1 MELKDFV
8 HPEMNEE
15 VKTISG
21 HYLFQ
26 KENRLALGDREIL
39 YLTGYGVTDSSCCG
53 VGGCTFSYVPGFI
66 KKWHYKKNEEN
77 RPVSSIEPI
86 EDDETKQTIA
96 QMIMGKESC
105 HQVNFL
111 D

>member
-1 MELKDFV
+1 MEFKDFV
-8 HPEMNEE
+8 HPEIDEE
-15 VKTISG
+15 VNTISG

-53 VGGCTFSYVPGFI
+53 VGGCTFSFVPGFI
-66 KKWHYKKNEEN
+66 KKWHYKKNEDN
-77 RPVSSIEPI
+77 RPVSAIETI
-86 EDDETKQTIA
+86 EDEETKQTIVK
-96 QMIMGKESC
+96 MINEVETSQ
-105 HQVNFL
+105 QVNFL

>member
-1 MELKDFV
+1 MGFRDYV
-8 HPEMNEE
+8 HPELNEE
-15 VKTISG
+15 VNTISG

-26 KENRLALGDREIL
+26 KENRLSLGDREIL

-53 VGGCTFSYVPGFI
+53 VGGCTFSFVPGFI
-66 KKWHYKKNEEN
+66 KRWHYKKDEN
-77 RPVSSIEPI
+77 SRPVSEIEPI
-86 EDDETKQTIA
+86 EDEETKQTIVE
-96 QMIMGKESC
+96 MIKGHEFC